1 MKIKE
6 TEDLFRDISELFK
19 PALLGLGATEEEIPS
34 ILRDINR
41 RLSQR
46 LATYKLSRAGGDM
59 EDIRSF
65 FSDIPK
71 QIAQIVKDHW
81 DYHRYKE
88 AIKKTYLQT
97 GDWSEVLST
106 DVYSDV
112 QEAQE
117 AFIDYLEEVA
127 GTKITDVAQ
136 LQALTGIT
144 HLDSYKKGKLVPAE
158 TEAEAKEN
166 AIRELTETLTRARY
180 SKYSRALGE
189 AITDGAKHKDLLQ
202 IKPQDYGLP
211 ESWTGTLGED
221 QYSAIL
227 WAISLEFLINE
238 PAGLTL
244 FPDLRSIAKEMEA
257 PYSVLMDC
265 HKISNRWR
273 SIWS

>member
-6 TEDLFRDISELFK
+6 TEDLFRDLSELFK

-46 LATYKLSRAGGDM
+46 LATYKLSGAGGDM

-81 DYHRYKE
+81 RYHRYKE

-97 GDWSEVLST
+97 GDWGKVISK

-112 QEAQE
+112 DEAQE
-117 AFIDYLEEVA
+117 AFIDYVEEVTGA
-127 GTKITDVAQ
+127 KITDVAQ
-136 LQALTGIT
+136 LQELTGIT
-144 HLDSYKKGKLVPAE
+144 HLDSWDSKAGKYITPE
-158 TEAEAKEN
+158 TEEGAKEN
-166 AIRELTETLTRARY
+166 AIRELTETLIGARY
-180 SKYSRALGE
+180 SKYFGALGD
-189 AITDGAKHKDLLQ
+189 AIKDGAKYKDLLR
-202 IKPQDYGLP
+202 ISPQEYGLP
-211 ESWTGTLGED
+211 ETWTGTLSKD
-221 QYSAIL
+221 QYSSVL
-227 WAISLEFLINE
+227 WAIMLEFLIDE

-244 FPDLRSIAKEMEA
+244 FPDLRSIAQEMEA

-265 HKISNRWR
+265 HKLTNRWA
-273 SIWS
+273 